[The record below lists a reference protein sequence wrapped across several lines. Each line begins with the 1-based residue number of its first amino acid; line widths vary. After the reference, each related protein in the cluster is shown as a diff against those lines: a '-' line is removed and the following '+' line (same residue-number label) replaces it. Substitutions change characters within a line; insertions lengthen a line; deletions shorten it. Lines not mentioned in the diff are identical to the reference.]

1 MPAWMAT
8 LLCGLAFG
16 TAAFAADEPS
26 APKPGEPAPA
36 FRLQDQNGNW
46 QTLEQYR
53 GKWVVLYF
61 YPKDF
66 TPGCTTQVC
75 AFRDDQTQLRAA
87 GAQVLGVSLDD
98 VKSHAEFAAKHKV
111 RFPLLADTDK
121 QVAKRYG
128 VLSSKL
134 GFEYARRDT
143 FLIDPNGGI
152 AKHYENVDPA
162 ANVKQVLTDLA
173 ALQNRAGQAN

>member
-1 MPAWMAT
+1 MKIALSGWLACLIVSAT
-8 LLCGLAFG
+8 
-16 TAAFAADEPS
+16 AFAADET
-26 APKPGEPAPA
+26 APPQVGQPAPA
-36 FRLQDQNGNW
+36 FKLEDQNGSW
-46 QTLEQYR
+46 QTLEQYQ

-75 AFRDDQTQLRAA
+75 AFRDDQTQLSAA

-98 VKSHAEFAAKHKV
+98 VKSHAKFAKEHKV
-111 RFPLLADTDK
+111 PFPLLADTDK
-121 QVAKRYG
+121 AVAKRYG

-143 FLIDPNGGI
+143 FLIDPSGKI
-152 AKHYENVDPA
+152 VKHYENVDPA
-162 ANVKQVLTDLA
+162 ANVKQVLTDIA
-173 ALQNRAGQAN
+173 AQKNAPAH